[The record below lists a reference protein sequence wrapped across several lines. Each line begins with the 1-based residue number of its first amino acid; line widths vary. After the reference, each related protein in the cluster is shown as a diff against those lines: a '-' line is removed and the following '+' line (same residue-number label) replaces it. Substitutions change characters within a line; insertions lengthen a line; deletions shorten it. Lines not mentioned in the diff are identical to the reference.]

1 MSEMNNAEKISLKEI
16 LLKLRRIFRYLFS
29 KWYIVLS
36 AGVIGGVLGYFYS
49 YTKDPLYTATTTFVL
64 ENGDQGSNI
73 GQIAGLAALAGVDI
87 SGGSNNLFQG
97 DNLFALYKSRAML
110 EKALLSPN
118 PLDTTELLID
128 QYIRFNKLENV
139 GGQNQ
144 NKAKI
149 DFKNDPSL
157 FDRIL
162 LRKRDSLLRMYTQD
176 IANNN
181 LTIDKADKKSTI
193 IKVEV
198 KSKNEDFSK
207 SFNEVLVNSVN
218 EFYIKTKTKK
228 SLDNIAILQHK
239 TDSVRAVLNGSIS
252 SGAIAID
259 ATPNLNPTRQAQRT
273 IPIQR
278 SQFSAETNRAI
289 LGQLVQNLELSKM
302 NLMKES
308 PLIEKIDEPIYP
320 LVVIKLGKIKGFVV
334 GSILFAFFTLTFLSV
349 RKFLLQVLR

>member
-1 MSEMNNAEKISLKEI
+1 MNKINNAEKISLKEI
-16 LLKLRRIFRYLFS
+16 LLKLREIFRYLFS
-29 KWYIVLS
+29 KWYIFLISGAV
-36 AGVIGGVLGYFYS
+36 GGALGFFYS
-49 YTKDPLYTATTTFVL
+49 YTKDPIYTATTTFVL
-64 ENGDQGSNI
+64 ENGDQGGNI

-128 QYIRFNKLENV
+128 QYIQFNKLEPV
-139 GGQNQ
+139 DGK
-144 NKAKI
+144 NKSVAKI
-149 DFKNDPSL
+149 DFKIAPAI
-157 FDRIL
+157 FDRSL
-162 LRKRDSLLRMYTQD
+162 LRQRDSLLRIFTQD
-176 IANNN
+176 ISNNN
-181 LTIDKADKKSTI
+181 LIVDKADKKSTI

-207 SFNEVLVNSVN
+207 SFNEVLVNAVN

-228 SLDNIAILQHK
+228 SLDNISILQHK

-320 LVVIKLGKIKGFVV
+320 LPVLKLGKVKGFVI
-334 GSILFAFFTLTFLSV
+334 GFILFSFITLALLSF